1 MDIFFDHEWR
11 NIRLIEFA
19 QQHPIETS
27 LINFSTSAKQNK
39 NNSVHGHIQQNI
51 LLSARG
57 LKFSMQYT
65 QLYIINRT
73 HERL

>member
-1 MDIFFDHEWR
+1 MDMIFDHEWK

-39 NNSVHGHIQQNI
+39 NNTTRFMAVYNKI
-51 LLSARG
+51 
-57 LKFSMQYT
+57 YC
-65 QLYIINRT
+65 
-73 HERL
+73 